1 MALNFD
7 SVNFLLAT
15 PEMSRYSP
23 SRTNNLSPMTT
34 NTKNSA
40 SAGAIET
47 NDILPIPAGERHGK
61 PWHLFTVWSSP
72 NLEFATIFIGFLAVI
87 AFGLNVW
94 QAILAIVIGNGLAA
108 ITHGI
113 LSTWGPKHGLP
124 QMVLGRS
131 AFGYWGNLLPA
142 GMSTLVAGIGWF
154 AVNSTSGAFALQ
166 ALTKLPIEIDLAI
179 VVIAQIGIAFVGH
192 NLIQK
197 FERYAF
203 YYLVV
208 VFGIGAVLV
217 LGQGNY
223 VIPAGHESFNLA
235 GFTLTAAAAYGY
247 TAGWT
252 AFASDYSRYMPANVN
267 SRQVGLFAGFGNF
280 FATTLLMIVGAV
292 AWTVISPD
300 GNPTELF
307 TGMLPQW
314 LGALTLLGIAVGS
327 IGANVLNVYS
337 GAMSFLAMGFNFGFK
352 TRRAVMVAI
361 AGVFGT
367 ITAYLAITGNFVQ
380 QFEGFLL
387 VVSYWVAPW
396 IAVVLTDSIL
406 RKGQDVGALAQNS
419 KRENAAG
426 VIAFVVAVVVSIWG
440 FCNQIAYTGP
450 LAKQYS
456 LGDVTPVVGFVLAAV
471 LYAVLAKVL
480 KTDKK

>member
-1 MALNFD
+1 MAGN
-7 SVNFLLAT
+7 V
-15 PEMSRYSP
+15 
-23 SRTNNLSPMTT
+23 NNLAPMAT
-34 NTKNSA
+34 NTNQSA

-47 NDILPIPAGERHGK
+47 NDIHPIPAGERHGK

-72 NLEFATIFIGFLAVI
+72 NLEFATVFIGCLAVVV
-87 AFGLNVW
+87 FGLNIV
-94 QAILAIVIGNGLAA
+94 QAILALVLGNALAA

-124 QMVLGRS
+124 QMVLSRS

-142 GMSTLVAGIGWF
+142 GMSTIVAGIGWF

-166 ALTKLPIEIDLAI
+166 ALTKMDVILCLGI
-179 VVIAQIGIAFVGH
+179 VVIAQIGVAFVGH

-208 VFGIGAVLV
+208 VFGIGSFLV
-217 LGQGNY
+217 LSQGNY
-223 VIPAGHESFNLA
+223 TVAAGHEGFNLA

-252 AFASDYSRYMPANVN
+252 AFASDYSRYMPANVS
-267 SRQVGLFAGFGNF
+267 SRAVGWYAGLGNF
-280 FATTLLMIVGAV
+280 FATSLLMVVGAV
-292 AWTVISPD
+292 AWTIITVD

-307 TGMLPQW
+307 TGLFPQW
-314 LGALTLLGIAVGS
+314 LAALTLLGIAVGS

-337 GAMSFLAMGFNFGFK
+337 GAMSFLAMGFNIGFK
-352 TRRAVMVAI
+352 TRRAIMVAI
-361 AGVFGT
+361 AGVFGS
-367 ITAYLAITGNFVQ
+367 ITAYLALTGNYVQ

-387 VVSYWVAPW
+387 VVSYWVAPF
-396 IAVVLTDSIL
+396 IAIVFVDSL
-406 RKGQDVGALAQNS
+406 MRKGQDVGALAQV
-419 KRENAAG
+419 KGRENLAG
-426 VIAFVVAVVVSIWG
+426 VLAFVISVVVSIYF
-440 FCNQIAYTGP
+440 FCNQVAYTGP
-450 LAKQYS
+450 LASQYG
-456 LGDVTPVVGFVLAAV
+456 LGDITPLVGFGLAAL
-471 LYAVLAKVL
+471 LYVILAKAL

>member
-1 MALNFD
+1 
-7 SVNFLLAT
+7 
-15 PEMSRYSP
+15 
-23 SRTNNLSPMTT
+23 MTT
-34 NTKNSA
+34 NTKNTA

-47 NDILPIPAGERHGK
+47 NDIHPIPAGERHGK

-87 AFGLNVW
+87 AFGLNIW
-94 QAILAIVIGNGLAA
+94 QAILAVVVGNGLAA
-108 ITHGI
+108 ITHGV
-113 LSTWGPKHGLP
+113 LSTWGPKYGLP
-124 QMVLGRS
+124 QMVLSRT

-166 ALTKLPIEIDLAI
+166 ALTHWDVVLCLAI
-179 VVIAQIGIAFVGH
+179 VVIAQIGVAFVGH

-208 VFGIGAVLV
+208 VFGIGAVIV

-223 VIPAGHESFNLA
+223 TVAAENQGFNLI

-252 AFASDYSRYMPANVN
+252 AFASDYSRYMPANVS
-267 SRQVGLFAGFGNF
+267 SRAVGLFAGLGNF

-307 TGMLPQW
+307 TGMLPSW
-314 LGALTLLGIAVGS
+314 LGALTLLGIAIGS
-327 IGANVLNVYS
+327 VGANVLNVYS
-337 GAMSFLAMGFNFGFK
+337 GAMSFLAMGFNIGFK
-352 TRRAVMVAI
+352 ARRAIMVAI
-361 AGVFGT
+361 AGVFGS
-367 ITAYLAITGNFVQ
+367 ITAYLALTGDFVG

-396 IAVVLTDSIL
+396 IAVVFTDSL
-406 RKGQDVGALAQNS
+406 MRKGQDRGALAQQ
-419 KRENAAG
+419 KGRENLAG
-426 VIAFVVAVVVSIWG
+426 VLAFAVSVVVSIYF
-440 FCNQIAYTGP
+440 FCNQVAYTGP
-450 LAKQYS
+450 LASQYG
-456 LGDVTPVVGFVLAAV
+456 LGDITPLVGFVLASA
-471 LYAVLAKVL
+471 LYAVLAKAL

>member
-1 MALNFD
+1 MNPNSQYF
-7 SVNFLLAT
+7 
-15 PEMSRYSP
+15 P
-23 SRTNNLSPMTT
+23 NNLLPMTT
-34 NTKNSA
+34 NTKNTA

-47 NDILPIPAGERHGK
+47 NDILPIPSGERHGK

-72 NLEFATIFIGFLAVI
+72 NLEFATVFIGFLAVI

-108 ITHGI
+108 ITHGV
-113 LSTWGPKHGLP
+113 LSTWGPKYGLP
-124 QMVLGRS
+124 QMVLSRS

-166 ALTKLPIEIDLAI
+166 ALTHLDIVLCLGI
-179 VVIAQIGIAFVGH
+179 VVVAQIGVAFVGH

-208 VFGIGAVLV
+208 VFGIGSVIVLS
-217 LGQGNY
+217 QGNY
-223 VIPAGHESFNLA
+223 TIAAGHEGFNLA

-252 AFASDYSRYMPANVN
+252 AFASDYSRYMPSNVS
-267 SRQVGLFAGFGNF
+267 SRAVGLFAGFGNF

-292 AWTVISPD
+292 AWTIITVD

-307 TGMLPQW
+307 TGLFPQW

-327 IGANVLNVYS
+327 VGANVLNVYS
-337 GAMSFLAMGFNFGFK
+337 GAMSFLAMGFEFGFK
-352 TRRAVMVAI
+352 TRRAIMVAI
-361 AGVFGT
+361 AGVFGS
-367 ITAYLAITGNFVQ
+367 ITAYLAITGDFVG

-387 VVSYWVAPW
+387 VVSYWVAPF
-396 IAVVLTDSIL
+396 IAIVFTDSII
-406 RKGQDVGALAQNS
+406 RKGQNVGELSQNK
-419 KRENAAG
+419 KRENLAG
-426 VIAFVVAVVVSIWG
+426 VLAFVIAVVVSIWG
-440 FCNQIAYTGP
+440 FCNQQQYTGP
-450 LAKQYS
+450 LAKQYG
-456 LGDVTPVVGFVLAAV
+456 LGDITPVVGFALAAV

>member
-1 MALNFD
+1 
-7 SVNFLLAT
+7 
-15 PEMSRYSP
+15 
-23 SRTNNLSPMTT
+23 MTT
-34 NTKNSA
+34 NTNPA

-47 NDILPIPAGERHGK
+47 NDVQVIPAGERHGK

-87 AFGLNVW
+87 AFGLNVY
-94 QAILAIVIGNGLAA
+94 QAIAAVVIGNLLAG

-113 LSTWGPKHGLP
+113 LSTWGPKTGLP

-131 AFGYWGNLLPA
+131 AFGFFGNLLPA

-166 ALTKLPIEIDLAI
+166 ALTNWPIQVALAI
-179 VVIAQIGIAFVGH
+179 IVLVQIGVAFVGH

-208 VFGIGAVLV
+208 VFGIGAVIILSK
-217 LGQGNY
+217 GNFA
-223 VIPAGHESFNLA
+223 IPAGKEGFNLI

-252 AFASDYSRYMPANVN
+252 AFASDYTRYLPANV
-267 SRQVGLFAGFGNF
+267 SAKAVGWFAGAGNF
-280 FATTLLMIVGAV
+280 FATTLLMSIGAI
-292 AWTVISPD
+292 AWTFVSPD
-300 GNPTELF
+300 GNPTANY
-307 TGMLPQW
+307 TQAIGGGV

-327 IGANVLNVYS
+327 VGANVLNVYS
-337 GAMSFLAMGFNFGFK
+337 GAMSFIAMGFKFGFK
-352 TRRAVMVAI
+352 TRRAIMVAL
-361 AGVFGT
+361 AGVIGS
-367 ITAYLAITGNFVQ
+367 ITAYSAISGNFVG

-396 IAVVLTDSIL
+396 IAIVLTDSLL
-406 RKGQDVGALAQNS
+406 RKGQDIAALVQDE
-419 KRENAAG
+419 KRENPAG
-426 VIAFVVAVVVSIWG
+426 VIAFVVATAGSIWG
-440 FCNQIAYTGP
+440 FCNQLAYTGP
-450 LAKQYS
+450 FAKLAGGI
-456 LGDVTPVVGFVLAAV
+456 GDITPLVGFIAASV
-471 LYAVLAKVL
+471 LYLVLAKL
-480 KTDKK
+480 FGTDKK